1 MSDYTIVYF
10 NGIERGFSI
19 PSTLAHFS
27 IGSMEFTIK
36 WYGVLIAL
44 GYLVALI
51 AATHLAKRARIDV
64 DKLYDAIIFGTIG
77 AIVGARAYYILFNL
91 DYYLANPASI
101 VRIDEGGL
109 AIYGGVIGAL
119 VAGFITC
126 RVRKFKVLDAFD
138 LAAVGFLAGQ
148 GIGRWGNFT
157 NQEAFGTNTNLPW
170 GMMSEKTTEYLSQ
183 HQDFMTAHGLTVD
196 PYQGVHPTFL
206 YESIWCLIGFALLY
220 FMFRNH
226 RKFRGQIALSYGVW
240 YGAERAFVEGLRTDS
255 LYFAGTNI
263 RVSQILSLALA
274 AVCLVILIVKLIKYK
289 GQPTI
294 TEREIEDESSEP
306 ETEDMTEPE
315 TNKPSETTKEE
326 IIEDE
331 QENE

>member
-10 NGIERGFSI
+10 NGIDRGFSI
-19 PSTLAHFS
+19 PSTVAHFS

-51 AATHLAKRARIDV
+51 AATHLAKRAKIDV
-64 DKLYDAIIFGTIG
+64 DKLYDAVIFGTVG
-77 AIVGARAYYILFNL
+77 AIIGARAYYILFNL

-101 VRIDEGGL
+101 IRIDEGGL

-119 VAGFITC
+119 LAGFITC

-157 NQEAFGTNTNLPW
+157 NQEAFGTNTTLPW
-170 GMMSEKTTEYLSQ
+170 GMMSEKTTEYLSE

-206 YESIWCLIGFALLY
+206 YESIWCLIGFVLLY
-220 FMFRNH
+220 FMFKKH

-240 YGAERAFVEGLRTDS
+240 YGAERTFVEGLRTDS

-274 AVCLVILIVKLIKYK
+274 VVCLVILIMKLIKYK
-289 GQPTI
+289 GRPVL
-294 TEREIEDESSEP
+294 TEREAADTEETDE
-306 ETEDMTEPE
+306 
-315 TNKPSETTKEE
+315 EE
-326 IIEDE
+326 IDSDE
-331 QENE
+331 QKIEEKSED

>member
-10 NGIERGFSI
+10 NGIDRGFSI
-19 PSTLAHFS
+19 PSTIAHFS

-51 AATHLAKRARIDV
+51 AATHLAKRAKIDV
-64 DKLYDAIIFGTIG
+64 DKLYDAVIFGTIG
-77 AIVGARAYYILFNL
+77 AIIGARAYYILFNL

-101 VRIDEGGL
+101 IRIDEGGL

-119 VAGFITC
+119 LAGFITC

-157 NQEAFGTNTNLPW
+157 NQEAFGTNTTLPW
-170 GMMSEKTTEYLSQ
+170 GMMSEKTTEYLSE

-206 YESIWCLIGFALLY
+206 YESIWCIIGFVLLY
-220 FMFRNH
+220 FMFKNH

-274 AVCLVILIVKLIKYK
+274 VVCLVILIMKLIKYK
-289 GQPTI
+289 GQPVL
-294 TEREIEDESSEP
+294 TEREAAD
-306 ETEDMTEPE
+306 
-315 TNKPSETTKEE
+315 TKETDEEE
-326 IIEDE
+326 IDSNEQKIEEKSED
-331 QENE
+331 

>member
-10 NGIERGFSI
+10 NGIDRGFSI
-19 PSTLAHFS
+19 PSTIAHFS

-51 AATHLAKRARIDV
+51 AATHLAKRAKIDV
-64 DKLYDAIIFGTIG
+64 DKLYDAVIFGTIG
-77 AIVGARAYYILFNL
+77 AIIGARAYYILFNL

-101 VRIDEGGL
+101 IRIDEGGL

-119 VAGFITC
+119 LAGFITC

-157 NQEAFGTNTNLPW
+157 NQEAFGTNTTLPW
-170 GMMSEKTTEYLSQ
+170 GMMSEKTTEYLSE
-183 HQDFMTAHGLTVD
+183 HQDFMTSHGLTVD

-206 YESIWCLIGFALLY
+206 YESIWCIIGFVLLY
-220 FMFRNH
+220 FMFKNH

-274 AVCLVILIVKLIKYK
+274 VVCLVILIMKLIKYK
-289 GQPTI
+289 GQPVL
-294 TEREIEDESSEP
+294 TERETADTEKTDE
-306 ETEDMTEPE
+306 
-315 TNKPSETTKEE
+315 EE
-326 IIEDE
+326 IDSDE
-331 QENE
+331 QKIEEKSED

>member
-10 NGIERGFSI
+10 NGVDRGFSI
-19 PSTLAHFS
+19 PSTIAHFS

-51 AATHLAKRARIDV
+51 AATHLAKRAKIDV
-64 DKLYDAIIFGTIG
+64 DKLYDAVIFGTIG
-77 AIVGARAYYILFNL
+77 AIIGARAYYILFNL

-101 VRIDEGGL
+101 IRIDEGGL

-119 VAGFITC
+119 LAGFITC

-157 NQEAFGTNTNLPW
+157 NQEAFGTNTALPW
-170 GMMSEKTTEYLSQ
+170 GMMSEKTTEYLSE

-206 YESIWCLIGFALLY
+206 YESIWCLIGFVLLY
-220 FMFRNH
+220 FMFKNH

-274 AVCLVILIVKLIKYK
+274 VVCLVILIMKLIKYK
-289 GQPTI
+289 GQPVL
-294 TEREIEDESSEP
+294 TERESADTEETDE
-306 ETEDMTEPE
+306 
-315 TNKPSETTKEE
+315 KE
-326 IIEDE
+326 IDNDE
-331 QENE
+331 QKIEEKPED